1 MSLGKLH
8 VQLVEA
14 HLTHDVKKIGKM
26 DPYVKVE
33 VRDFH
38 WKSKADKNGS
48 KKPEWQDEHF
58 TIDVKYLG
66 DDIYYK
72 VFDEDRGKDEKV
84 GDGGCK
90 ISTFCAQAEMDLW
103 MEIDYKGKSAGKIR
117 FKSRWEPEEDAGKE
131 KMEGMMAEAQ
141 AALVSLAHKKKELE
155 HEFAA
160 VNARI
165 EEHEASYAGR
175 LAAVAGGDD
184 DSAYNEQVAQIH
196 A

>member
-48 KKPEWQDEHF
+48 KKPEWHDEHF

-72 VFDEDRGKDEKV
+72 VFDEDKGRDEKV

-90 ISTFCAQAEMDLW
+90 ISTFCA
-103 MEIDYKGKSAGKIR
+103 
-117 FKSRWEPEEDAGKE
+117 
-131 KMEGMMAEAQ
+131 
-141 AALVSLAHKKKELE
+141 
-155 HEFAA
+155 
-160 VNARI
+160 
-165 EEHEASYAGR
+165 
-175 LAAVAGGDD
+175 
-184 DSAYNEQVAQIH
+184 
-196 A
+196 

>member
-33 VRDFH
+33 VRDFR

-48 KKPEWQDEHF
+48 KKPEWHDEHF

-90 ISTFCAQAEMDLW
+90 ISTFCAQPEMDLW

-141 AALVSLAHKKKELE
+141 AALVSLAQKKKELE
-155 HEFAA
+155 NEFAA

-165 EEHEASYAGR
+165 EEHEASYEAR
-175 LAAVAGGDD
+175 LATVAGGDD
-184 DSAYNEQVAQIH
+184 DSAHKEQVAQIH